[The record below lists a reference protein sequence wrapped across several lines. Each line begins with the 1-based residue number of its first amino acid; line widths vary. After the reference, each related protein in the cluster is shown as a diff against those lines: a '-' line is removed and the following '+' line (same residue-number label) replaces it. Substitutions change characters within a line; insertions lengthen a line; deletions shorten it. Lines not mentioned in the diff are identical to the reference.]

1 MTDEVRLLTVDCAA
15 QTVTARTKLT
25 GDYNLHR
32 TDVQPADYVNWTGDV
47 KITSPETVDMTY
59 DGLKWSGSLSA
70 ACANP
75 DTVTVTSYIG
85 AGGGANGSAS
95 FAVP

>member
-1 MTDEVRLLTVDCAA
+1 VRLLSVDCAT
-15 QTVTARTKLT
+15 QTVTARSNLT
-25 GDYNLHR
+25 GDYNFHR

-47 KITSPETVDMTY
+47 KITSPGPVVNMTY
-59 DGLKWSGSLSA
+59 DGDKWSGSLSA